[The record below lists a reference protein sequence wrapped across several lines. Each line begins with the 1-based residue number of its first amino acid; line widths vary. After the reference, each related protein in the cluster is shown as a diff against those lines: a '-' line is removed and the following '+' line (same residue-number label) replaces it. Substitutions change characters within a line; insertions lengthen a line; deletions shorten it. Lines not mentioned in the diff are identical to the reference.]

1 MSNKPRRFRL
11 AAASILAGAAL
22 TMALP
27 ALAADYSKS
36 TLQTY
41 APTHIMTVGVN
52 DAGTEYQSTELMQLI
67 AEVQVV
73 VDAGLSGK
81 VKNWKTWLRMRGENG
96 PWVHFSNDAAT
107 KSYSHPRPG
116 AVNTV
121 TSVGVPH
128 MSLAPFLVGQCNAM
142 ANRLRSQGQ
151 PNNTIFETDRTIP
164 IAVDTD
170 MSFETSGLSG
180 NPLEQADGEF
190 DIDNHFQ
197 VHLICKGK
205 TPEPEKAVAGLDIA
219 SFAVHPSGSGNSCP
233 KPYILK
239 TVFRSGSPET
249 IKFRVRK
256 NGKLSQLYTRTLKKE
271 GQYYEARFDKAYKLD
286 PGQTAFRIEVRDGPK
301 SETITKT
308 VTCPPFKVISTFMKH
323 THGNE
328 TYCPKVVDETT
339 TFKTTRPGW
348 VRYRI
353 MLEGGLV
360 VAEGKATSKRVGD
373 SYIATVTRKL
383 PFNKAYD
390 GKLMAEVTNQPG
402 ANSGW
407 TALKVDCLEMTGAEI
422 KLTDP
427 QDASGKHQCARQG
440 RVKVE
445 MRFNQGRKT
454 VKYKVNCSNGF
465 TKVVTAKTRKDRIN
479 GGYRVFGYHKF
490 AVTKTQ
496 KVACSLMD
504 MDHGSKVLT
513 WTGREYACAKSQGH
527 DSPGAGLAPETP
539 PSTSQTP
546 ETKTTPTCAAK
557 WKSECSKVP
566 VRTCKPKTE
575 RKCKLEPVS
584 TCTNKVTKSC
594 KPKRKS
600 VCKDVRG
607 NKVCK
612 VKVTRDCTRDVKRV
626 CTRKMVRKC
635 KSVTTKDC
643 SLELKNKCERKKVVT
658 CKR

>member
-1 MSNKPRRFRL
+1 MWKSLLKTGCVL
-11 AAASILAGAAL
+11 AAITLGASQAQALKIKDLTLSENTGTHEIHVRFDKSKNNWTTATSKKVSFKLQWYLKVRSLKAINSNSSTLTLSVLGSPEVKGTFKLKEKRSKTGITAPHIEWHVLKTFSIPGNKLILA
-22 TMALP
+22 
-27 ALAADYSKS
+27 
-36 TLQTY
+36 
-41 APTHIMTVGVN
+41 
-52 DAGTEYQSTELMQLI
+52 
-67 AEVQVV
+67 
-73 VDAGLSGK
+73 
-81 VKNWKTWLRMRGENG
+81 
-96 PWVHFSNDAAT
+96 
-107 KSYSHPRPG
+107 PG
-116 AVNTV
+116 AVQACQKIYAQGGRPSQSYRV
-121 TSVGVPH
+121 YIGQITSKAEAFV
-128 MSLAPFLVGQCNAM
+128 SNLAQLGYSVREADTITTSEVYAVCDKDPDWKPPTRAGDGFEI
-142 ANRLRSQGQ
+142 ANVVVHAG
-151 PNNTIFETDRTIP
+151 
-164 IAVDTD
+164 
-170 MSFETSGLSG
+170 G
-180 NPLEQADGEF
+180 N
-190 DIDNHFQ
+190 
-197 VHLICKGK
+197 
-205 TPEPEKAVAGLDIA
+205 
-219 SFAVHPSGSGNSCP
+219 GNSCP
-233 KPYILK
+233 KPHDLK
-239 TVFRSGSPET
+239 VVFRAKREKT

-383 PFNKAYD
+383 PFNQSYD

-546 ETKTTPTCAAK
+546 ETKTTPTCTAK